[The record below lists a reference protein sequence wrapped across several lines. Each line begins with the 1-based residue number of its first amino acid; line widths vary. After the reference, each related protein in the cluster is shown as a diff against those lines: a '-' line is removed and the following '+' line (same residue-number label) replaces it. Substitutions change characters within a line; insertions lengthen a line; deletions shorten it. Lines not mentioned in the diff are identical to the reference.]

1 MINNNVLITYASR
14 SGVTAEIATA
24 IGKSFSQ
31 NGMPVDVLPM
41 QEVRGL
47 SQYQAIVAG
56 SAIRNRAWLPEAM
69 EFIQNHRVDLSH
81 KPFATFTVCITL
93 AMSNSEQYR
102 KAVSDWIQPVRV
114 QVKPVSEGL
123 FAGRLDFSKLPLNWD
138 ILKLHAVVAL
148 GIFPKEDRRDWNA
161 IHTWAESLPS
171 LLLN

>member
-1 MINNNVLITYASR
+1 MINNKILIAYASR
-14 SGVTAEIATA
+14 SGVTAEIAAA

-31 NGMPVDVLPM
+31 NGIPVDVLAM
-41 QEVRGL
+41 QEVRAL
-47 SQYQAIVAG
+47 SQYRAVVAG

-69 EFIQNHRVDLSH
+69 EFIKNNRAALSPR
-81 KPFATFTVCITL
+81 PFATFTVCITL

-102 KAVSDWIQPVRV
+102 KAVSDWIQPVRT

-123 FAGRLDFSKLPLNWD
+123 FAGRLDFSKLPFNWD
-138 ILKLHAVVAL
+138 TLKLRTVVAM

-161 IHTWAESLPS
+161 IQTWAESLPP